1 LVLITLSNGHIIGG
15 FSENAFSKEKVTKG
29 KGYMMSV
36 TNKRIYDIKTRHEGK
51 VAKYDDFM
59 FIFGNNELLIKNNLT
74 FTAIFARQFCYFETG
89 DDKIQDFLGQE

>member
-1 LVLITLSNGHIIGG
+1 
-15 FSENAFSKEKVTKG
+15 
-29 KGYMMSV
+29 
-36 TNKRIYDIKTRHEGK
+36 
-51 VAKYDDFM
+51 M

>member
-1 LVLITLSNGHIIGG
+1 MVLITLSNGHIIGG

-36 TNKRIYDIKTRHEGK
+36 TNKRIYDIRTRHEGK

-89 DDKIQDFLGQE
+89 DDKLNDFLGQE